1 MMIELEIY
9 IPIEAQ
15 PQGSK
20 KAFIIKGKVVLVE
33 SSNDLKKNRK
43 LVSAHITSEAYKDKW
58 VRVSKPAAVFVQA
71 VFGMTKPPSVKRE
84 HHTVA
89 PDLDKLG
96 RFLLDA
102 LTDAGNVFEDDSQV
116 TELNLAKL
124 YTNAPGIYLIVKT
137 NDEQ

>member
-1 MMIELEIY
+1 MTELEIY

-20 KAFIIKGKVVLVE
+20 KAFVVNGKVVLVE
-33 SSNDLKKNRK
+33 SSNNLKKNRK

-58 VRVSKPAAVFVQA
+58 VRVTKPAAVFVQA
-71 VFGMTKPPSVKRE
+71 VFGMRKPPSVTRRQ
-84 HHTVA
+84 HTVA

-116 TELNLAKL
+116 TELNLAKE
-124 YTNAPGIYLIVKT
+124 YSNSPGIYLKVKL
-137 NDEQ
+137 ND

>member
-1 MMIELEIY
+1 MPELSIY

-20 KAFIIKGKVVLVE
+20 KAFVVNGKVVLVE
-33 SSNDLKKNRK
+33 SSNNLKKNRK
-43 LVSAHITSEAYKDKW
+43 LVSAHLTSEAYQDKW
-58 VRVSKPAAVFVQA
+58 VRVLKPSAVFVQA
-71 VFGMTKPPSVKRE
+71 VFGMTRPPSVTRE

-102 LTDAGNVFEDDSQV
+102 LTDAGNIFEDDSQV

-124 YTNAPGIYLIVKT
+124 YSAAPGIYLKVKT

>member
-1 MMIELEIY
+1 MNQLEIY

-20 KAFIIKGKVVLVE
+20 KAFIKNGKVVLVE
-33 SSNDLKKNRK
+33 SSNNLKKNRL

-58 VRVSKPAAVFVQA
+58 VRVVKPAAVFVQA
-71 VFGMTKPPSVKRE
+71 VFGMTRLPSVTRE

-124 YTNAPGIYLIVKT
+124 YSDAPGIYLSVRT

>member
-1 MMIELEIY
+1 MIELKIY

-20 KAFIIKGKVVLVE
+20 NAFIVNGKVVLVE
-33 SSNDLKKNRK
+33 SSNNLKKNRK
-43 LVSAHITSEAYKDKW
+43 LVSAHINSEAYQDKW
-58 VRVSKPAAVFVQA
+58 VRVMKPAAVFVQA
-71 VFGMTKPPSVKRE
+71 VFGMTRPPSVKRKK
-84 HHTVA
+84 HTVA

-124 YTNAPGIYLIVKT
+124 YSDAPGIYIRVRT

>member
-1 MMIELEIY
+1 MNQLVIY

-20 KAFIIKGKVVLVE
+20 NAFIVNGKVVLVE
-33 SSNDLKKNRK
+33 SSSNLKKNRK
-43 LVSAHITSEAYKDKW
+43 TVSAHITSEAYKDKW
-58 VRVSKPAAVFVQA
+58 VRVDKPEAVFVQA
-71 VFGMTKPPSVKRE
+71 VFGMRKPPSVKRKQ
-84 HHTVA
+84 HTVA

-124 YTNAPGIYLIVKT
+124 YSDAPGIYLKVRT
-137 NDEQ
+137 ND